1 MRLNYNHGM
10 LITDELFD
18 AYLKCKTKAQLTFG
32 HAGTNKPSHVISDW
46 QRRLAE
52 NYRADCCDRLQ
63 TADNSECLVGSPRPE
78 DLKSAKYRLIIQ
90 PNITAQ
96 GVGSN
101 IHALERG
108 PAQSQK
114 RHSPYVPIRFVP
126 FEKISRHHKL
136 MLAFDAFVVWKAS
149 DQMPTKGVII
159 HGLQH
164 TTVGV
169 TLDALIHEVD
179 SLVGKL
185 RTLLAEGT
193 PPDPVLIKHCSEC
206 IFEACCRKR
215 VTEKDDLSL
224 LVGLGTTD
232 RAKLNA
238 KGIFTV
244 TQLAYTFRP
253 RRRPKHQ
260 ASRKEKYHHAL
271 KALAI
276 RDRKIHVVGKPELAI
291 NGTPVYLDVEGLP
304 DRGFY
309 YLIGLRIPE
318 GSSFLQHSLWAD
330 EPSDEE
336 RIWRSLLGIL
346 QGIDNPVLIHYGAYE
361 SSFLKRLAIRYP
373 TSTADT
379 AFVDAL
385 IKRAVNLLTI
395 TYSQI
400 YFPTYSNGLKE
411 VARHLGFQWSHPSA
425 SGLQSVIWRQQWE
438 ETTDPSI
445 KQTIITYNKE
455 DCEALELVTH
465 AVDRVAIFA
474 ERRNESG
481 ANANEVCVHAE
492 DIQKESKWRRFTSS
506 IPALEAITEAA
517 HWDYQRDRIY
527 ARNSGRRRRPNTLRT
542 QPRTVRPHVNKTV
555 VCSVPSRCPVCQ
567 GKNLKVG
574 PQRSRI
580 IYDLQFGKASIKR
593 WIVKYFFH
601 SCACLRCGEQIHP
614 VEQTW
619 GRGKY
624 GWNLIAFLM
633 YEIVE
638 LSVPQRVTTRQVN
651 RLFGFTLPR
660 SSVLKQKRMAARQ
673 YEESRQILLRRIIA
687 GTLVHADETPIVTQG
702 RRAYVW
708 VFCNFEEVVYLYS
721 ENREAGTMQAVLKDF
736 KGVLVSDFYSAY
748 DSLDCPQQKCL
759 IHLMRDLNDDMLKN
773 PYDDELRQIVQQ
785 FSELLKPIVETVDR
799 RGLKKHFLKK
809 HLSDVKRFYKWLVT
823 RQWQSEV
830 AAKCTQ
836 RFEKNRNKLFTFLS
850 YDGVPWNNNNA
861 EHAMKA
867 FAALRDVIE
876 GTATPSGI
884 EEYLVLLSISETC
897 RYKNV
902 DFLEFLRSR
911 EKDINVFLRSRGRTT
926 AAEGH

>member
-1 MRLNYNHGM
+1 
-10 LITDELFD
+10 
-18 AYLKCKTKAQLTFG
+18 
-32 HAGTNKPSHVISDW
+32 
-46 QRRLAE
+46 
-52 NYRADCCDRLQ
+52 
-63 TADNSECLVGSPRPE
+63 
-78 DLKSAKYRLIIQ
+78 
-90 PNITAQ
+90 
-96 GVGSN
+96 
-101 IHALERG
+101 
-108 PAQSQK
+108 
-114 RHSPYVPIRFVP
+114 
-126 FEKISRHHKL
+126 
-136 MLAFDAFVVWKAS
+136 MLAFDAFVLWKAS
-149 DQMPTKGVII
+149 GQMPSKGIII

-164 TTVGV
+164 TTVGLK
-169 TLDALIHEVD
+169 LDAWIHEVD

-185 RTLLAEGT
+185 RTLLAEGG
-193 PPDPVLIKHCSEC
+193 PPEPVLIKHCSEC

-224 LVGLGTTD
+224 LDGLGSTD

-253 RRRPKHQ
+253 RRRPKNQ
-260 ASRKEKYHHAL
+260 ASWREKYHHAL

-291 NGTPVYLDVEGLP
+291 KGTPVFLDVESLP

-309 YLIGLRIPE
+309 YLIGLRMPE
-318 GSSFLQHSLWAD
+318 GSTMLQHSLWAD
-330 EPSDEE
+330 EPRDEE
-336 RIWRSLLGIL
+336 GIWRSLVGIL

-361 SSFLKRLAIRYP
+361 TSFLKRLAIRYP

-379 AFVDAL
+379 GFVDAL
-385 IKRAVNLLTI
+385 IKRAVNLLKI

-425 SGLQSVIWRQQWE
+425 TGLQSVIWRQQWE
-438 ETTDPSI
+438 ETANPSI

-455 DCEALELVTH
+455 DCEALELVMR
-465 AVDRVAIFA
+465 AVERVAIFA
-474 ERRNESG
+474 ERRDESG
-481 ANANEVCVHAE
+481 TNANEVCVHAE
-492 DIQKESKWRRFTSS
+492 DVQKGSKWSRFTSP
-506 IPALEAITEAA
+506 IPALEAINKAA
-517 HWDYQRDRIY
+517 HWDYQRDRVY
-527 ARNSGRRRRPNTLRT
+527 VRNNDGRRRPNPVRA
-542 QPRTVRPHVNKTV
+542 QPRTPRLHVNKAV
-555 VCSVPSRCPVCQ
+555 VCSVPSRCPVCR

-574 PQRSRI
+574 PQRSKI
-580 IYDLQFGKASIKR
+580 ICDLHFGKASIKR
-593 WIVKYFFH
+593 WIVKYFFQR
-601 SCACLRCGEQIHP
+601 CECLKCGEQIHP
-614 VEQTW
+614 PEQTW

-624 GWNLIAFLM
+624 GWNLIAFLI

-638 LSVPQRVTTRQVN
+638 LSVPQRVATRQAN
-651 RLFGFTLPR
+651 RLFGLTLPR
-660 SSVLKQKRMAARQ
+660 SSVAEQKGMAARQ
-673 YEESRQILLRRIIA
+673 YQESRQILLRRIIA

-702 RRAYVW
+702 KRAFVW
-708 VFCNFEEVVYLYS
+708 VFCNFEEVVYIYS
-721 ENREAGTMQAVLKDF
+721 ENREAANMQAVLKDF

-748 DSLDCPQQKCL
+748 DSMDCPQQKCL

-773 PYDDELRQIVQQ
+773 PYDDELRQIVQH
-785 FSELLKPIVETVDR
+785 FADLLKPIVDTVDR

-809 HLSDVKRFYKWLVT
+809 HLSDVKRFYKWLAT

-836 RFEKNRNKLFTFLS
+836 RFEKNREKLFTFLS

-876 GTATPSGI
+876 GTGTPSGI
-884 EEYLVLLSISETC
+884 EEYLTLLSISETC

-911 EKDINVFLRSRGRTT
+911 EKDINAFLTS
-926 AAEGH
+926 

>member
-1 MRLNYNHGM
+1 M
-10 LITDELFD
+10 LISDDLFD
-18 AYLKCKTKAQLTFG
+18 AYLKCKTKAQLTFRQPWTDKPG
-32 HAGTNKPSHVISDW
+32 HAISDW
-46 QRRLAE
+46 QGHLAE
-52 NYRADCCDRLQ
+52 SYRADCCDRLQ
-63 TADNSECLVGSPRPE
+63 SVDNSECLIGNPRPE
-78 DLKSAKYRLIIQ
+78 DLKSAMYRLIFQ
-90 PNITAQ
+90 PKITAQ
-96 GVGSN
+96 RVGSN

-108 PAQSQK
+108 AVQTQK
-114 RHSPYVPIRFVP
+114 RHSPYAPIRSVP

-136 MLAFDAFVVWKAS
+136 MLAFDAFVLWKAS
-149 DQMPTKGVII
+149 GQMPAKGVII

-164 TTVGV
+164 TTLGIK
-169 TLDALIHEVD
+169 LDAWIHEVD
-179 SLVGKL
+179 SLVVKL
-185 RTLLAEGT
+185 RALLAEDT
-193 PPDPVLIKHCSEC
+193 PLDQVLIKHCSEC
-206 IFEACCRKR
+206 IFEAYCRKR

-260 ASRKEKYHHAL
+260 ASCREKYHHAL

-276 RDRKIHVVGKPELAI
+276 RDRKIHIVGKPELAF
-291 NGTPVYLDVEGLP
+291 NGTPVYLDVESLP

-309 YLIGLRIPE
+309 YLIGVRIPE
-318 GSSFLQHSLWAD
+318 GSTFVQHSLWAD
-330 EPSDEE
+330 EPRDEE
-336 RIWRSLLGIL
+336 IIWRSLLGIL

-361 SSFLKRLAIRYP
+361 TSFLKRLAIRYP

-379 AFVDAL
+379 GFVDAL

-411 VARHLGFQWSHPSA
+411 VARHLGFQWSNPSA

-438 ETTDPSI
+438 ETTDLSI

-455 DCEALELVTH
+455 DCEALELVTR
-465 AVDRVAIFA
+465 AIRRVALFA
-474 ERRNESG
+474 ERRDESG

-492 DIQKESKWRRFTSS
+492 DIQKGSKWRRFTSP
-506 IPALEAITEAA
+506 IPALEAINEAA

-527 ARNSGRRRRPNTLRT
+527 VRNSGDHRKPNPLRT
-542 QPRTVRPHVNKTV
+542 QRRTLRLHVNKVV
-555 VCSVPSRCPVCQ
+555 VCSVPSRCPVCR
-567 GKNLKVG
+567 GRNLKLG
-574 PQRSRI
+574 PQRSRT
-580 IYDLQFGKASIKR
+580 IYDLHFGRGSIKR
-593 WIVKYFFH
+593 WIVKYLFH
-601 SCACLRCGEQIHP
+601 ACECPTCGEQIRP
-614 VEQTW
+614 PEQTW

-624 GWNLIAFLM
+624 GWNLIAFLI
-633 YEIVE
+633 YEIVG
-638 LSVPQRVTTRQVN
+638 LSIPQRVTTRQVN

-660 SSVLKQKRMAARQ
+660 SSVAGQKKMAAKV
-673 YEESRQILLRRIIA
+673 YEESRQILLRRILA

-702 RRAYVW
+702 KRAFVW
-708 VFCNFEEVVYLYS
+708 VFCNFEEVVYIYS
-721 ENREAGTMQAVLKDF
+721 ENREAGTMQAILKDF

-748 DSLDCPQQKCL
+748 DSIDCPQQKCL
-759 IHLMRDLNDDMLKN
+759 IHLIRDLNDEMLKN
-773 PYDDELRQIVQQ
+773 PYDDELRQIIQQ
-785 FSELLKPIVETVDR
+785 FAVLLKPIVATVDR
-799 RGLKKHFLKK
+799 RGLRKHFLKK
-809 HLSDVKRFYKWLVT
+809 YLSDVKRFYKWLVT

-836 RFEKNRNKLFTFLS
+836 RFAKNQKKLFTFLS

-884 EEYLVLLSISETC
+884 EEYLVLLSASETC

-902 DFLEFLRSR
+902 DFLEFLRSG
-911 EKDINVFLRSRGRTT
+911 EKDINTFIRSSQGQRPSNRGHFLR
-926 AAEGH
+926 